1 MYIEPAAFRAPSA
14 ESLADTPTPIWT
26 QCLPSPLFAGK
37 KAPLK
42 TFEEVQPLLQQSRKR
57 ELKLVIRENS
67 WPINSPVRASLWPA
81 LCRQHQH
88 GKSML
93 DGFYWDMVTQ
103 VSDLGCATV
112 CFFPFK
118 VCGFLKEVD
127 FKSGDKESCYL
138 AKPASASYPSR
149 SCLFTLCSG
158 VQMFVRYRAPG

>member
-1 MYIEPAAFRAPSA
+1 VLRRAIAFSGGWRAAAAAVPPAHAHRKHVLRATAMYIEPAAFRAPSA
-14 ESLADTPTPIWT
+14 ESVAGPDPPATVWT

-42 TFEEVQPLLQQSRKR
+42 TFEEIQTLLQQARKR
-57 ELKLVIRENS
+57 ELKVLIRENS

-103 VSDLGCATV
+103 VSDSSLRN
-112 CFFPFK
+112 
-118 VCGFLKEVD
+118 VD
-127 FKSGDKESCYL
+127 SSRL
-138 AKPASASYPSR
+138 TTLVPMSA
-149 SCLFTLCSG
+149 G
-158 VQMFVRYRAPG
+158 